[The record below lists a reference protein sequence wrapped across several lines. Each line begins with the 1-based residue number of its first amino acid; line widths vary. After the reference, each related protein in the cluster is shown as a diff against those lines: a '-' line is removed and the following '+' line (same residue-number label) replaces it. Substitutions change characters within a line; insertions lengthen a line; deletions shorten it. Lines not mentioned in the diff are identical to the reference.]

1 MILESTRSAHPDHPA
16 LHFHYQ
22 HTPVEKLPLKISVTR
37 KRLQSRK
44 ICNGLLR
51 KYLLAYDKAMKL
63 KDRIT
68 DLKNVAGAFGLMFT
82 IAVLFVSV
90 LTFLIV
96 GAWDGAVWL
105 FKADWQTTNFQV
117 PFWAFVVTIPAY
129 LFNRMFADWM
139 TEETEQKLKELEE
152 RRNSRTNGWTL

>member
-1 MILESTRSAHPDHPA
+1 MAQLLSLEAFYNFVLTMILEATRSAHPNHPA
-16 LHFHYQ
+16 LHFQFQ
-22 HTPVEKLPLKISVTR
+22 HTPVEKRPLKIYVTR

-44 ICNGLLR
+44 IGNGLLR

-68 DLKNVAGAFGLMFT
+68 DLKNVAG
-82 IAVLFVSV
+82 
-90 LTFLIV
+90 
-96 GAWDGAVWL
+96 
-105 FKADWQTTNFQV
+105 
-117 PFWAFVVTIPAY
+117 AFVVTIPAY

>member
-1 MILESTRSAHPDHPA
+1 
-16 LHFHYQ
+16 
-22 HTPVEKLPLKISVTR
+22 
-37 KRLQSRK
+37 
-44 ICNGLLR
+44 
-51 KYLLAYDKAMKL
+51 MKL

-82 IAVLFVSV
+82 IAVLFGSV

-117 PFWAFVVTIPAY
+117 PVWAILVAIPAY
-129 LFNRMFADWM
+129 LLNRMFKDWVDEA
-139 TEETEQKLKELEE
+139 TEEDLKKLEE
-152 RRNSRTNGWTL
+152 RLKNRLD